1 VISAFRCLGFFLLAA
16 AGAAQA
22 DEPYT
27 WKNVTVGGGGF
38 SPGIAFSPA
47 EKGLAYLRTDIG
59 GAYRWDDRAKRWIPI
74 EDGIDRGEYMEVES
88 IAPDP
93 ADPNVVYLAAGT
105 REAAAILRSRDRG
118 THWQIFPTRFKMGGN
133 EAGRGLGE
141 RLAVDPNDTS
151 LLYFGSRNDGLEK
164 SADAGANWSPILSFP
179 QKGLGIRP
187 RGDAPNAGLS
197 FVLFVPSGEKK
208 NIPTRTIVVASA
220 DPGVRHLFRSDDAGE
235 SWTPVPGEPRG
246 DLLPVKAAFDGKN
259 TVYIAYSNSIGPNGA
274 TDGAVFKLDV
284 ASNRM
289 TDITPDR
296 DAKRPPGGY
305 MAIDADRAH
314 PGTAVVAT
322 LNRYHPK
329 DTVWRTTDGGI
340 TWKSLEELSH
350 RDVSATPFLIWGHQ
364 WGNTEADFGWWIA
377 ALAIDPFDSGHVA
390 YTTGATV
397 YATDELRNADAR
409 QPLIWKPWVAGVEET
424 AILAL
429 TSPAS
434 GPHLVSGFGDIA
446 GFVHDDLDRS
456 PDTLFTDPIFS
467 NTNTIDYA
475 GMAPNVL
482 VRGGTAAPRAKGYS
496 PTLAYSL
503 DSGKSWAPLVVP
515 PLRGTNDKGEIE
527 ARHYDAEGD
536 AAVVVSADGATF
548 VVMTPVPLLTRD
560 RGATWTALSTLPMW
574 AHVVADRVD
583 SKRFYAVDFA
593 NGTIRASDDGGAT
606 FATLDTTGLSVD
618 PHTDWPTW
626 REAQW
631 PLMATPGIA
640 GDLWFRTGAG
650 RLLHS
655 ADGGRSFREVV
666 IHMNIEAL
674 GFGKAPPASTYPALF
689 SFGWQGQIRGVWR
702 SDDAGRDW
710 KRINDDAHQYG
721 RRFRS
726 ICGDPRIF
734 GRVYL
739 GTDGRGLFYGDPV
752 K

>member
-1 VISAFRCLGFFLLAA
+1 VISAFRCLGLFLLA

-38 SPGIAFSPA
+38 SPGIVFSPA

-59 GAYRWDDRAKRWIPI
+59 GAYRWDDRAKRWMPL
-74 EDGIDRGEYMEVES
+74 EDGIDRGAYMEIES

-93 ADPNVVYLAAGT
+93 ADPDIVYLAAGT
-105 REAAAILRSRDRG
+105 RDAAAILRSRDRG
-118 THWQIFPTRFKMGGN
+118 THWQIFPTLFKMGGN
-133 EAGRGLGE
+133 EAGRGMGE
-141 RLAVDPNDTS
+141 RLAVDPCDTS
-151 LLYFGSRNDGLEK
+151 LLYFGSRDDGLER
-164 SADAGANWSPILSFP
+164 SADAGASWSPVASFP
-179 QKGLGIRP
+179 LKALGIRP
-187 RGDAPNAGLS
+187 GGHAPNAGLS
-197 FVLFVPSGEKK
+197 FVILVPRGEKK
-208 NIPTRTIVVASA
+208 NTPTRTIVVASA
-220 DPGVRHLFRSDDAGE
+220 DPGAQHLFRSDDAGAR
-235 SWTPVPGEPRG
+235 WTPVAGEPRAN
-246 DLLPVKAAFDGKN
+246 LLPVKAAFDGKN
-259 TVYIAYSNSIGPNGA
+259 ALYIAYSDNIGPNGA

-296 DAKRPPGGY
+296 DTKRPPGGY

-329 DTVWRTTDGGI
+329 DTLWRTTDGGA
-340 TWKSLEELSH
+340 TWKSLGEVSH
-350 RDVSATPFLIWGHQ
+350 RDVSATPYLVWGR
-364 WGNTEADFGWWIA
+364 GNAEADFGWWIA
-377 ALAIDPFDSGHVA
+377 ALAIDPFDSDHVA

-397 YATDELRNADAR
+397 YATDELRNADAGK
-409 QPLIWKPWVAGVEET
+409 PLVWKPWVAGVEET

-429 TSPAS
+429 TSPVS

-456 PDTLFTDPIFS
+456 PDMLFTDPIFS

-482 VRGGTAAPRAKGYS
+482 VRSGTAAPRAKGYS

-503 DSGKSWAPLVVP
+503 DSGKSWAPLVAP
-515 PLRGTNDKGEIE
+515 PLKGTNEKGEIE
-527 ARHYDAEGD
+527 IRHYDADGD
-536 AAVVVSADGATF
+536 AAIVASADGTAF
-548 VVMTPVPLLTRD
+548 VAMTPVPFLTRD
-560 RGATWTALSTLPMW
+560 RGKTWTALSMLPMW

-583 SKRFYAVDFA
+583 PNRFYALDFVK
-593 NGTIRASDDGGAT
+593 GMILASGDGGAS
-606 FATLDTTGLSVD
+606 FAALGTTGLAVD
-618 PHTDWPTW
+618 PHADWPTR

-631 PLMATPGIA
+631 PLIATPGIA

-666 IHMNIEAL
+666 TYMNIEAL
-674 GFGKAPPASTYPALF
+674 GFGKAPTASTYPALF
-689 SFGWQGQIRGVWR
+689 SFGWKGQARGVWR
-702 SDDAGRDW
+702 SDDIGRSW
-710 KRINDDAHQYG
+710 TRINDDAHQYG

-752 K
+752 R